1 MRFQVEKNIL
11 ITKQH
16 VNANLLTICL
26 KRGYKKT
33 KLLPYIITASLLT
46 RSLMYKYMT
55 SKKYHMD
62 VKGSLKSKS
71 MVPSTSSSC

>member
-1 MRFQVEKNIL
+1 MEKKIS

-16 VNANLLTICL
+16 VNANLLAICL
-26 KRGYKKT
+26 KTGNKKT
-33 KLLPYIITASLLT
+33 KLLPYVINASLLN

-62 VKGSLKSKS
+62 VKGSIKSKS
-71 MVPSTSSSC
+71 MVPSTSASC

>member
-1 MRFQVEKNIL
+1 MEKNML

-16 VNANLLTICL
+16 VKANLLTICL
-26 KRGYKKT
+26 KRGNKKT
-33 KLLPYIITASLLT
+33 KLLPYVITASLLN

-62 VKGSLKSKS
+62 GKGSIKYKS
-71 MVPSTSSSC
+71 MVPSTSALCE